1 MGKVHIIGAGVAGLA
16 AAVELASRSADVIVH
31 EAAGGAGGRCRSWHD
46 PLLEAEIDNG
56 NHLML
61 SGNWATLGYLDRI
74 GARDR
79 LIGPERAVFPFFDLQ
94 SGERWT
100 VDINRGPVPWWILD
114 KDRRVRGTSLGE
126 YIDGLRLLNAGE
138 RTVTQI
144 FRSQGPFFHRFWE
157 PFTIAVLNTPP
168 DQAAARLLLPVIR
181 ETLAQ
186 GAAKSTP
193 LIARRSLA
201 DTLVAPALAMLQE
214 RGADIR
220 FGAKIRGLE
229 REGKRVTALV
239 TARGREPVS
248 VGDSVIAAVPAW
260 AIGEL
265 LPEITAPS
273 EFAPIVNLHFRID
286 DTPLP
291 LMQLPLLGLLGGTAQ
306 WLFVRDNLASVT
318 ISAAMS
324 LVEEQNT
331 TIAERVWRDV
341 ATALDRTGSPMPKVR
356 VVKEHRATFLAS
368 PEQNARRPKAV
379 TPYGNLVLAGE
390 WIDTGLPTT
399 IEGAIRSGQAAA
411 AMCHG

>member
-16 AAVELASRSADVIVH
+16 AAVELASRSAEVVVH

-168 DQAAARLLLPVIR
+168 DRAAARLLLPVIR

-186 GAAKSTP
+186 GSAKSTP

-214 RGADIR
+214 RGADMR

-239 TARGREPVS
+239 SARGREPVS
-248 VGDSVIAAVPAW
+248 VSDNVIAAVPAW

-286 DTPLP
+286 DAPLP
-291 LMQLPLLGLLGGTAQ
+291 LMPLPLLGLLGGTAQ

-331 TIAERVWRDV
+331 TIAERVWRDI
-341 ATALDRTGSPMPKVR
+341 ATALDRNGSPMPKVR

>member
-1 MGKVHIIGAGVAGLA
+1 M
-16 AAVELASRSADVIVH
+16 IVH
-31 EAAGGAGGRCRSWHD
+31 EAAGQAGGRCRSLHD

-79 LIGPERAVFPFFDLQ
+79 LSGPERAIFPFLDLK

-100 VDINRGPVPWWILD
+100 VDINRGPVPWSILNEQAG
-114 KDRRVRGTSLGE
+114 RGTSLAE
-126 YIDGLRLLNAGE
+126 YIEGLRLLNAGN
-138 RTVTQI
+138 RTVSQL

-186 GAAKSTP
+186 GAGKSTP

-201 DTLVAPALAMLQE
+201 DTLVAPALAMLDE
-214 RGADIR
+214 RGVDVR

-229 REGKRVTALV
+229 RASNRVTALV
-239 TARGREPVS
+239 TARGREPVLA
-248 VGDSVIAAVPAW
+248 GDAVIAAVPAW

-265 LPEITAPS
+265 VPEITAPS

-286 DTPLP
+286 ETPLP
-291 LMQLPLLGLLGGTAQ
+291 LMEPALLGLVGGTAQ
-306 WLFVRDNLASVT
+306 WLFVRGNLASVT
-318 ISAAMS
+318 ISAAMA
-324 LVEEQNT
+324 LVEEPNT
-331 TIAERVWRDV
+331 TIAERVWRDI
-341 ATALDRTGSPMPKVR
+341 ATALDRAGSPMPKVR
-356 VVKEHRATFLAS
+356 VIKEHRATFLAS
-368 PEQNARRPKAV
+368 PEQNARRPKAG
-379 TPYGNLVLAGE
+379 TPFANLVLAGE

-411 AMCHG
+411 AAFHG

>member
-1 MGKVHIIGAGVAGLA
+1 
-16 AAVELASRSADVIVH
+16 
-31 EAAGGAGGRCRSWHD
+31 
-46 PLLEAEIDNG
+46 
-56 NHLML
+56 
-61 SGNWATLGYLDRI
+61 
-74 GARDR
+74 
-79 LIGPERAVFPFFDLQ
+79 
-94 SGERWT
+94 
-100 VDINRGPVPWWILD
+100 
-114 KDRRVRGTSLGE
+114 VRGTSLGE

-168 DQAAARLLLPVIR
+168 DRAAARLLLPVIR

-186 GAAKSTP
+186 GSAKSTP

-214 RGADIR
+214 RGADMR

-248 VGDSVIAAVPAW
+248 VSDSVIAAVPAW

-291 LMQLPLLGLLGGTAQ
+291 LMPLPLLGLLGGTAQ

-331 TIAERVWRDV
+331 TIAERVWCDI
-341 ATALDRTGSPMPKVR
+341 ATALDRNGSPMPKVR